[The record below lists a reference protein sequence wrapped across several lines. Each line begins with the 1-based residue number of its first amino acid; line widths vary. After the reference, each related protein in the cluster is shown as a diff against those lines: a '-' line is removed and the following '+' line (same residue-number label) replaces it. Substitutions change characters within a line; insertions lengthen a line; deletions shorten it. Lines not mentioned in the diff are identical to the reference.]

1 MLFIA
6 IGVAVALVAA
16 DLYEVSARRT
26 RSSGLDTQRAS
37 KRSSAIAG
45 LGLALRK

>member
-16 DLYEVSARRT
+16 DLYEVSARRSRNT
-26 RSSGLDTQRAS
+26 GLETQSAS
-37 KRSSAIAG
+37 RRSSAIAG
-45 LGLALRK
+45 LSTALRK